1 MEASPTEIQASTQT
15 QTLTFLFTD
24 LEGSTRL
31 WEQHPEAMKGSLRRH
46 DAILRGAIEA
56 SAGQVV
62 KTTGDGMMAVFQAA
76 AGAVAAAI
84 AIQLALA
91 AETWPET
98 GPLRVRMGIHCG
110 QSDQR
115 GGDFFGPT
123 VNRTARIMAA
133 GHGGQ
138 VLLSEVAAD
147 GAGMSLPAGAGLVDL
162 GEHRLKDLGR
172 PEHLFQVVHPDLPAT
187 FPPLVTV
194 RRAGVDLPARVAGLI
209 GRKTELE
216 EIGARLGDGSTRLL
230 TLTGPGG
237 TGKTTLAIRVAETV
251 APSFPDGVCFVDLSG
266 TREPHAV
273 LVAIARALGLGEIID
288 RPLEDELVDH
298 LRERHM
304 LLVLDNLEQVRE
316 AAPTVARLLSECP
329 RLTVLATSRE
339 VLHIRAERVIQ
350 VAPLGLPPGGRD
362 VTSVRQ
368 VEEYDAVLLFVDRA
382 RMVRPDF
389 ELTDENAAA
398 VADICRRLDGLP
410 LAIEL
415 AAARLRL
422 FSPDVLRERLGDRLG
437 LLRSGPRDLPER
449 QQTLRA
455 TMDWSY
461 ELLDPHEQ
469 RLFELMAV
477 FVNAEV
483 GTIETVIDGLGP
495 IDGVSVDV
503 IDGLAGLAEKS
514 LVRLVET
521 PAGEPRVA
529 MLETIREF
537 AADRLEQRGEVGDR
551 ARRAHASYFA
561 DLASRR
567 RADLTGSQREAALVE
582 LGADVMNLRV
592 AWRFWVTERDLARL
606 DQLAG
611 PLLILDDA
619 HGWYLDTVGLTRD
632 MLAVLE
638 AVPSSPDRVSQ
649 EISLRINL
657 ARALMVAKG
666 LTPEVEAAFA
676 SAVNLFEKGTDVHQQ
691 YSVLRGLASLYLFQ
705 AQLEKSGR
713 IGREI
718 LALGEREGD
727 PAMLIDGHL
736 LVGTTLM
743 TFEGLREGL
752 AHLDQAIAL
761 FPSRAMVARTA
772 RVGNDPRVS
781 CLTTSGFTLWFLGYP
796 DQAAERA
803 NRAVALA
810 AELDHPF
817 TSAYAR
823 FHAGLLRLW
832 RQDAEMALDLA
843 VGLLEIAEEHEF
855 RIWTAAG
862 GCLLGAAQVALGHF
876 EEGLV
881 NIRNGI
887 GLYGELRSPPIFWPF
902 LLFVSA
908 TASGH
913 AGRPEEGLDSLEP
926 ALKILS
932 PDPGA
937 SVLPELHILKGDL
950 LAATDGSAASGVEGW
965 YQRAYDRAGQLD
977 ARMARLRAATRLAR
991 LRQAAGN
998 PAAAADLL
1006 RPEYAWF
1013 TEGFETVDLRAAREL
1028 LETLGAG

>member
-1 MEASPTEIQASTQT
+1 MRVCSANARD
-15 QTLTFLFTD
+15 LT
-24 LEGSTRL
+24 
-31 WEQHPEAMKGSLRRH
+31 
-46 DAILRGAIEA
+46 I
-56 SAGQVV
+56 
-62 KTTGDGMMAVFQAA
+62 
-76 AGAVAAAI
+76 
-84 AIQLALA
+84 
-91 AETWPET
+91 
-98 GPLRVRMGIHCG
+98 
-110 QSDQR
+110 
-115 GGDFFGPT
+115 
-123 VNRTARIMAA
+123 
-133 GHGGQ
+133 
-138 VLLSEVAAD
+138 
-147 GAGMSLPAGAGLVDL
+147 
-162 GEHRLKDLGR
+162 
-172 PEHLFQVVHPDLPAT
+172 
-187 FPPLVTV
+187 
-194 RRAGVDLPARVAGLI
+194 
-209 GRKTELE
+209 
-216 EIGARLGDGSTRLL
+216 
-230 TLTGPGG
+230 
-237 TGKTTLAIRVAETV
+237 
-251 APSFPDGVCFVDLSG
+251 
-266 TREPHAV
+266 
-273 LVAIARALGLGEIID
+273 
-288 RPLEDELVDH
+288 
-298 LRERHM
+298 
-304 LLVLDNLEQVRE
+304 
-316 AAPTVARLLSECP
+316 
-329 RLTVLATSRE
+329 LATSRE
-339 VLHIRAERVIQ
+339 ILHIRAERVIQ
-350 VAPLGLPPGGRD
+350 VAPLGLPPAGRD
-362 VTSVRQ
+362 VSSARQ
-368 VEEYDAVLLFVDRA
+368 VVAYDAVLLFVDRA

-389 ELTDENAAA
+389 ELTDQNAAA

-422 FSPDVLRERLGDRLG
+422 FSPEVLRERLGDRLG

-461 ELLDPHEQ
+461 ELLDPAEQ
-469 RLFELMAV
+469 RLFELMAI
-477 FVNAEV
+477 FVDAEV
-483 GTIETVIDGLGP
+483 GAIETVIGGLGP
-495 IDGVSVDV
+495 IDKVAIDV

-521 PAGEPRVA
+521 PGWRAPGRDARDDPGVRCRPARVSEA
-529 MLETIREF
+529 RSAIGHGARTRATSRTSR
-537 AADRLEQRGEVGDR
+537 AAV
-551 ARRAHASYFA
+551 
-561 DLASRR
+561 

-582 LGADVMNLRV
+582 FGADVMNLRV
-592 AWRFWVTERDLARL
+592 AWRFWVAERDLARL

-649 EISLRINL
+649 EISLQINL

-676 SAVNLFEKGTDVHQQ
+676 SAVNLFEKGADVHQQ

-705 AQLEKSGR
+705 AKLEESGR

-855 RIWTAAG
+855 RIWIAAG
-862 GCLLGAAQVALGHF
+862 GCLLGAAQV
-876 EEGLV
+876 
-881 NIRNGI
+881 
-887 GLYGELRSPPIFWPF
+887 RS
-902 LLFVSA
+902 VASR
-908 TASGH
+908 TAS
-913 AGRPEEGLDSLEP
+913 ST
-926 ALKILS
+926 S
-932 PDPGA
+932 GA
-937 SVLPELHILKGDL
+937 
-950 LAATDGSAASGVEGW
+950 GSASTESSDRHRSSGRSCCSSRP
-965 YQRAYDRAGQLD
+965 Q
-977 ARMARLRAATRLAR
+977 
-991 LRQAAGN
+991 
-998 PAAAADLL
+998 PAAAPDGPMKPSSCSS
-1006 RPEYAWF
+1006 RHSKS
-1013 TEGFETVDLRAAREL
+1013 
-1028 LETLGAG
+1028 